1 MWQDFWDAFI
11 YFPDGSFKC
20 LPFRWGPG
28 RLSLQAGVQNGPM
41 VCSHRSHLRGSTPS
55 QCASACL
62 KSTYGECSGFS
73 FHPLS
78 EDHEKCKLYSESVF
92 TKNDTETAA
101 VGWCPKGGSTFY
113 HVCSKEFCFQILL
126 QAIVSLRQIWRWTKE
141 KRSQWQQQQP
151 QQPRHHRQISP
162 HQVIG
167 KKAILSRTSL
177 PYMIITTQM
186 R

>member
-1 MWQDFWDAFI
+1 M
-11 YFPDGSFKC
+11 YLLDGTLDGCHFK
-20 LPFRWGPG
+20 LGFKMDP
-28 RLSLQAGVQNGPM
+28 
-41 VCSHRSHLRGSTPS
+41 RSVLIEVTYGSTPS

-62 KSTYGECSGFS
+62 MSAYGECSGFS

-126 QAIVSLRQIWRWTKE
+126 QAIVSLRQI
-141 KRSQWQQQQP
+141 
-151 QQPRHHRQISP
+151 
-162 HQVIG
+162 
-167 KKAILSRTSL
+167 
-177 PYMIITTQM
+177 
-186 R
+186 